1 MLSFLESDTSEKEE
15 SDTSEEVEEE
25 PNPELDRVIAA
36 GTPFKTIHFKT
47 TSCNLESRSLD
58 VYM

>member
-1 MLSFLESDTSEKEE
+1 MFKCKTGSLIVLSFLESDTSEKEE

-36 GTPFKTIHFKT
+36 GTPF
-47 TSCNLESRSLD
+47 
-58 VYM
+58 